1 MQRDA
6 KEREGGQ
13 KEKRL
18 KERIEEDEKGQ
29 QIKEKRPLSLVLL
42 SPQRDTTC

>member
-13 KEKRL
+13 KGKKAKR
-18 KERIEEDEKGQ
+18 ENEEDEKGQ